1 VPHGPYNHHF
11 RKTAGFFLNLDISL
25 SVVAILVQLATA
37 IINSH
42 LGSLEKFLMSR
53 CQSGLCRIATLI
65 FAYAPLVLFGL
76 IPMMTGCDNVQNQEQ
91 LATTP
96 AQSAAH
102 DDHDHDHDDH
112 DHDDHDDHDHDDHD
126 DHDHDDHDDHD
137 HDDHDH
143 ELPATV
149 EAAIAQLKKV
159 TNQVREALKGGET
172 GKADSLVHSIGHLIE
187 DLNEKIASADVEQK
201 VKDAA
206 TAASEKIF
214 EAYGEIDNVLHGA
227 EEEIKNIKFSD
238 FGPTINKATATLEGL
253 LLEAKEAVTGSKKP
267 ATEEPKKEEKKEAK
281 PKAAKKTE
289 DTKPAAE
296 EKPASEKASADAA
309 ADKPAVEAEKQG
321 SE

>member
-1 VPHGPYNHHF
+1 MQLRPTIIYSHF
-11 RKTAGFFLNLDISL
+11 
-25 SVVAILVQLATA
+25 
-37 IINSH
+37 
-42 LGSLEKFLMSR
+42 GSLEKFVMSR

-112 DHDDHDDHDHDDHD
+112 DHDHDDHD

-281 PKAAKKTE
+281 PKAPKKTE

-309 ADKPAVEAEKQG
+309 ADKPAAEAEKQG

>member
-11 RKTAGFFLNLDISL
+11 RKTAGFFLNLNISL
-25 SVVAILVQLATA
+25 FPVAILVQLRPT
-37 IINSH
+37 IIYSH
-42 LGSLEKFLMSR
+42 FGSLEKFVMSR

-102 DDHDHDHDDH
+102 DDHDHDDH
-112 DHDDHDDHDHDDHD
+112 DHD

-296 EKPASEKASADAA
+296 EKPASEEASADAA

>member
-1 VPHGPYNHHF
+1 
-11 RKTAGFFLNLDISL
+11 
-25 SVVAILVQLATA
+25 
-37 IINSH
+37 
-42 LGSLEKFLMSR
+42 MSR

-76 IPMMTGCDNVQNQEQ
+76 IPMITGCDNVQNQEQ

-112 DHDDHDDHDHDDHD
+112 DHG
-126 DHDHDDHDDHD
+126 

-281 PKAAKKTE
+281 PEAAKKTE
-289 DTKPAAE
+289 DTEPAAE
-296 EKPASEKASADAA
+296 EKAAAEKASADAA
-309 ADKPAVEAEKQG
+309 ADKPAAEAEKQT
-321 SE
+321 SQ

>member
-1 VPHGPYNHHF
+1 MPHGPYNHHF

-25 SVVAILVQLATA
+25 FVVAILVQLATA

-102 DDHDHDHDDH
+102 DDHDHDDH
-112 DHDDHDDHDHDDHD
+112 DH
-126 DHDHDDHDDHD
+126 DHDDHD

-289 DTKPAAE
+289 DKKPAAE